1 MKIVEYPV
9 ALFLKAWHYLFA
21 DIFGWDAAQS
31 WLLALVLMIVTVRGL
46 LLPFVYRQAYSS
58 RILVNIRPK
67 VYRLEQEYSDNT
79 PEARKELSK
88 KRRELQKEHEYRF
101 SDGCVPMLVQL
112 PVLLGLYRMLIHVTS
127 PDPEVNAS
135 VNGFGPLNAEEVQSL
150 LSAKLFDVPLAAYV
164 QMSESQFAEIHT
176 TMDQVFWVVFPMA
189 ILAAVFTTSNWAY
202 SMYRNYLTVDHNSV
216 MARWLL
222 KLMWLVGPIVLIAPF
237 TIALGAVGPVALM
250 VYWVGNNLW
259 TTAQTISIQRILD
272 RKIPYSEEFLEHRN
286 SMKAKH
292 VEWKKEKKLARKS
305 KKNGQPTAIAEQEK
319 PSAEDQ
325 KN

>member
-21 DIFGWDAAQS
+21 DIFGWDGAQT
-31 WLLALVLMIVTVRGL
+31 WLLALVLLIVTVRGL
-46 LLPFVYRQAYSS
+46 LLPFVYRQSYSS

-67 VYRLEQEYSDNT
+67 VYRLEQEYRDKE
-79 PEARKELSK
+79 PESRKELAK

-101 SDGCVPMLVQL
+101 SDGCVPMLIQI

-135 VNGFGPLNAEEVQSL
+135 DNGFGPLNAEDVQSL

-164 QMSESQFAEIHT
+164 QMSGSQFAEINT
-176 TMDQVFWVVFPMA
+176 TQEQVFWVVFPMA
-189 ILAAVFTTSNWAY
+189 ILAAIFTTSNWAY
-202 SMYRNYLTVDHNSV
+202 SMYRNYRTLDYNSG
-216 MARWLL
+216 MARGLL
-222 KLMWLVGPIVLIAPF
+222 KLMWLIGPIVLIAPF

-259 TTAQTISIQRILD
+259 TAAQTISIQRILD
-272 RKIPYSEEFLEHRN
+272 RKIPYSDEFLAHHK
-286 SMKAKH
+286 SMKDEHIKR
-292 VEWKKEKKLARKS
+292 KKEKKLARKA
-305 KKNGQPTAIAEQEK
+305 KKNGQPTAIAEQK
-319 PSAEDQ
+319 QSAEES
-325 KN
+325 